1 VTSRKQ
7 LSLQGEGEKNFPLL
21 FPIMNPCSEW
31 TPAMCFQSSTD
42 GSLAWGHFQDTVD
55 IIDEVCIDK
64 SCPSVSI
71 QVSLPEIRQ
80 EMMSQHG
87 CHTPLLPLGKKM
99 SGFLELSAPDPLQL
113 TIDLEPSNR
122 RTSWDQTNFYFIFIF
137 FCRCQDF
144 LSSGPKH
151 RLSFL

>member
-1 VTSRKQ
+1 
-7 LSLQGEGEKNFPLL
+7 
-21 FPIMNPCSEW
+21 
-31 TPAMCFQSSTD
+31 MCFQSSTD
-42 GSLAWGHFQDTVD
+42 GSLAWGHFQDAVD

-122 RTSWDQTNFYFIFIF
+122 RTSWDQTNFF
-137 FCRCQDF
+137 FFFFVDA
-144 LSSGPKH
+144 KT
-151 RLSFL
+151 SFLQDPSIGLASSDVPIAKET